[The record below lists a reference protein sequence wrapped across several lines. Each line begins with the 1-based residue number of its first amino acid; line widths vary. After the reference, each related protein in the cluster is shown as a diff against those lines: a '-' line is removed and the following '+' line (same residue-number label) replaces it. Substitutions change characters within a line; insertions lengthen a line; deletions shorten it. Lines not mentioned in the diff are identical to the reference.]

1 MMKDNGF
8 CSMVDIDKK
17 WVKKARVNWYVWLGK
32 VWMLRLG
39 YQTLSKLVLISDSK
53 FVFVFQ
59 AIVANIRTSA
69 LTTRTAAATAS
80 ASTSKQ
86 RRRRESSASVST
98 GSSGQDV
105 QKVNII
111 NKFSIKTI
119 H

>member
-1 MMKDNGF
+1 MGL
-8 CSMVDIDKK
+8 
-17 WVKKARVNWYVWLGK
+17 KARMNWYVWLGK
-32 VWMLRLG
+32 VWYVKVRSNAVKVG
-39 YQTLSKLVLISDSK
+39 LVSDSK

-69 LTTRTAAATAS
+69 LTTRTAAVTAS

-98 GSSGQDV
+98 DSSELDV

-119 H
+119 D